1 MINYENY
8 TEKGQKILMDVQDI
22 LSRYRS
28 NQLSSEALL
37 LSIIEDKDNIAVEIL
52 RNLGADLKKLNNS
65 ISKEVAK
72 YGSAYSAEN
81 QIYITPDARHI
92 LSTAKSE
99 ADRMQDKKIGTE
111 HLLLGI
117 IKETSS
123 EASKILMRFNINAD
137 MVYSQILQERKDG
150 SGKEDENSDIL
161 KKYTINL
168 TDLAKNKKLMPVIG
182 REDEIRRVIQIIGR
196 KTKNNP
202 ALVGEPGVGKT
213 AIAEGLAQ
221 RIISGNIPAYL
232 KNKKVLALDMGRLVA
247 GTKFRGEFEE
257 RMKGII
263 DSVKKLSGE
272 IILFVDE
279 IHTVVGAGS
288 TEGSMDAANLMKP
301 ALARGDLQC
310 IGATTLDEYRKYIE
324 KDKALERRFQPVM
337 VNEPTIEETIEIL
350 KGIKD
355 SYQNHHSVEI
365 TDTAI
370 DEAVNLS
377 KKYITDRFLPDKAID
392 LIDEASSFVRL
403 ETGYLPDDLRKLETE
418 LKRIDDE
425 ITEEVSAGNYEKAA
439 NLKTDYERIKEQYK
453 NEREKWELKT
463 KPEERV
469 VTPEIIAN
477 IVEQWTGIPAGK
489 LLQSEME
496 KLKNIEKLIHETFID
511 QEEAVDKVT
520 KTIKRARAGLKDPKR
535 PWGSFLFLGPTG
547 VGKTELAKTL
557 AKILFGSEDAMI
569 RIDMSEYREKH
580 TVSRLIGA
588 PPGYV
593 GYDEGGQLTE
603 RVRRRPYSV
612 ILLDEI
618 EKAHSDVHNI
628 LLQIMDDG
636 RLTDGKGKTVN
647 FKNTIIIMT
656 SNIASDEF
664 FKANFKEEEIY
675 LKIKGIF
682 KPEFVNR
689 LDSIILFK
697 PLKETALESIV
708 KLRLDEVNDRLV
720 EQNIKFSFEEKVLI
734 ILAKNGYDPEYG
746 ARPIR
751 RIVER
756 DIEEPIADKIISGEI
771 KSGDKIKAKLNEK
784 EEIVIEKT
792 NGA

>member
-28 NQLSSEALL
+28 NQLSTEALL
-37 LSIIEDKDNIAVEIL
+37 LSIIEDNDNIAVEIL
-52 RNLGADLKKLNNS
+52 KKSGVDLKKLQS
-65 ISKEVAK
+65 SLSKEVSR
-72 YGSAYSAEN
+72 YGSAYGSGN
-81 QIYITPDARHI
+81 QIYITPDARHVI
-92 LSTAKSE
+92 ATAQSE
-99 ADRMQDKKIGTE
+99 AERMQDKKIGTE

-137 MVYSQILQERKDG
+137 KIYSQILQERKEG
-150 SGKEDENSDIL
+150 TGKEDENADIL
-161 KKYTINL
+161 KKYTLNL
-168 TDLAKNKKLMPVIG
+168 TELAKNGKLMPVIG
-182 REDEIRRVIQIIGR
+182 REEEIRRVIQIIGR

-213 AIAEGLAQ
+213 AIAEGLAE
-221 RIISGNIPAYL
+221 RIVSGDIPAYL
-232 KNKKVLALDMGRLVA
+232 KNKRVLALDMGRLVA

-263 DSVKKLSGE
+263 DSVKKLAGE
-272 IILFVDE
+272 IILFIDE

-301 ALARGDLQC
+301 ALARGELQC

-337 VNEPTIEETIEIL
+337 INEPTIEEAIEIL
-350 KGIKD
+350 KGIKE
-355 SYQNHHSVEI
+355 SYQKHHSVEI
-365 TDTAI
+365 TDEAI
-370 DEAVNLS
+370 EESVNLS

-392 LIDEASSFVRL
+392 LIDEAASYVRL
-403 ETGYLPDDLRKLETE
+403 ETGYLPDTLRKLEME
-418 LKRIDDE
+418 LSEIDE
-425 ITEEVSAGNYEKAA
+425 KMSEEVSLGNYEKAA
-439 NLKTDYERIKEQYK
+439 NLKTNYEKIKEEYQK
-453 NEREKWELKT
+453 EKENWEIKT

-469 VTPEIIAN
+469 VTPEIIAS

-496 KLKNIEKLIHETFID
+496 KLKNIESLIHETFID
-511 QEEAVDKVT
+511 QEEAVSKVT

-557 AKILFGSEDAMI
+557 ARILFGSEDAMI

-612 ILLDEI
+612 VLLDEV

-664 FKANFKEEEIY
+664 FKENYNTQDIY
-675 LKIKGIF
+675 SKIKAVF

-697 PLKETALESIV
+697 PLKEAALESIV
-708 KLRLDEVNDRLV
+708 KLQLEEVKERLF
-720 EQNIKFSFEEKVLI
+720 EQNIDLSFEKNVFK
-734 ILAKNGYDPEYG
+734 ILAENGYDPEYG

-756 DIEEPIADKIISGEI
+756 EIEEPVADKIIAGEI
-771 KSGDKIKAKLNEK
+771 KSGDKIKARINEK
-784 EEIVIEKT
+784 KEIVIEK
-792 NGA
+792 N

>member
-28 NQLSSEALL
+28 NQLSTEALL
-37 LSIIEDKDNIAVEIL
+37 LSIIEDNDNIAVDIL
-52 RNLGADLKKLNNS
+52 KKSGVDLKKLQS
-65 ISKEVAK
+65 SLSKEVSR
-72 YGSAYSAEN
+72 YGSAYGSGN
-81 QIYITPDARHI
+81 QIYITPDSRHVI
-92 LSTAKSE
+92 STAQSE
-99 ADRMQDKKIGTE
+99 AERMQDKKIGTE

-123 EASKILMRFNINAD
+123 EASKILMRSNINAD
-137 MVYSQILQERKDG
+137 KIYSQILQERKEG
-150 SGKEDENSDIL
+150 TGKEDENADIL
-161 KKYTINL
+161 KKYTLNL
-168 TDLAKNKKLMPVIG
+168 TELAKNGKLMPVIG
-182 REDEIRRVIQIIGR
+182 REEEIRRVIQIIGR

-213 AIAEGLAQ
+213 AIAEGLAE
-221 RIISGNIPAYL
+221 RIVSGDIPAYL
-232 KNKKVLALDMGRLVA
+232 KNKRVLALDMGRLVA

-263 DSVKKLSGE
+263 DSVKKLAGE
-272 IILFVDE
+272 IILFIDE

-301 ALARGDLQC
+301 ALARGELQC

-337 VNEPTIEETIEIL
+337 INEPTIEEAIEIL
-350 KGIKD
+350 KGIKE
-355 SYQNHHSVEI
+355 SYQKHHSVEI
-365 TDTAI
+365 TDEAI
-370 DEAVNLS
+370 EESVNLS

-392 LIDEASSFVRL
+392 LIDEAASYVRL
-403 ETGYLPDDLRKLETE
+403 ETGYLPDTLRKLEME
-418 LKRIDDE
+418 LSEIDE
-425 ITEEVSAGNYEKAA
+425 KMSEEVSLGNYEKAA
-439 NLKTDYERIKEQYK
+439 NLKTNYEKIKEEYK
-453 NEREKWELKT
+453 KEKENWEIKT

-469 VTPEIIAN
+469 VTPEIIAS

-496 KLKNIEKLIHETFID
+496 KLKNIESLIHETFID
-511 QEEAVDKVT
+511 QEEAVSKVT

-557 AKILFGSEDAMI
+557 ARILFGSEDAMI

-612 ILLDEI
+612 ILLDEV

-664 FKANFKEEEIY
+664 FKENYNTEDIY
-675 LKIKGIF
+675 SKIKAVF

-697 PLKETALESIV
+697 PLKEEALESIV
-708 KLRLDEVNDRLV
+708 KLQLEEVKERLF
-720 EQNIKFSFEEKVLI
+720 EQNIDLSFGEAVFK
-734 ILAKNGYDPEYG
+734 ILAENGYDPEYG

-756 DIEEPIADKIISGEI
+756 EIEEPVADKIIAGEI
-771 KSGDKIKAKLNEK
+771 KSGDKIKARVNEEK
-784 EEIVIEKT
+784 EIVIEK
-792 NGA
+792 N

>member
-28 NQLSSEALL
+28 NQLSTEALL
-37 LSIIEDKDNIAVEIL
+37 LSIIEDNDNIAVEIL
-52 RNLGADLKKLNNS
+52 KKSGMDLKKLQS
-65 ISKEVAK
+65 SLSKEVSR
-72 YGSAYSAEN
+72 YGSAYGSGN
-81 QIYITPDARHI
+81 QIYITPDARHVI
-92 LSTAKSE
+92 ATAQSE
-99 ADRMQDKKIGTE
+99 AERMQDKKIGTE

-137 MVYSQILQERKDG
+137 KIYSQILQERKEG
-150 SGKEDENSDIL
+150 TGKEDENADIL
-161 KKYTINL
+161 KKYTLNL
-168 TDLAKNKKLMPVIG
+168 TELAKNGKLMPVIG
-182 REDEIRRVIQIIGR
+182 REEEIRRVIQIIGR

-213 AIAEGLAQ
+213 AIAEGLAE
-221 RIISGNIPAYL
+221 RIVSGDIPAYL
-232 KNKKVLALDMGRLVA
+232 KNKRVLALDMGRLVA

-263 DSVKKLSGE
+263 DSVKKLAGE
-272 IILFVDE
+272 IILFIDE

-301 ALARGDLQC
+301 ALARGELQC

-337 VNEPTIEETIEIL
+337 INEPTIEEAIEIL
-350 KGIKD
+350 KGIKE
-355 SYQNHHSVEI
+355 SYQKHHSVEI
-365 TDTAI
+365 TDEAI
-370 DEAVNLS
+370 EESVNLS

-392 LIDEASSFVRL
+392 LIDEAASYVRL
-403 ETGYLPDDLRKLETE
+403 ETGYLPDTLRKLEME
-418 LKRIDDE
+418 LSEIDE
-425 ITEEVSAGNYEKAA
+425 KMSEEVSLGNYEKAA
-439 NLKTDYERIKEQYK
+439 NLKTNYEKIKEEYQK
-453 NEREKWELKT
+453 EKENWEIKT

-469 VTPEIIAN
+469 VTPEIIAS

-496 KLKNIEKLIHETFID
+496 KLKNIESLIHETFID
-511 QEEAVDKVT
+511 QEEAVSKVT

-557 AKILFGSEDAMI
+557 ARILFGSEDAMI

-612 ILLDEI
+612 VLLDEV

-656 SNIASDEF
+656 SNIASGEF
-664 FKANFKEEEIY
+664 FKENYNTEDIY
-675 LKIKGIF
+675 SKIKAVF

-697 PLKETALESIV
+697 PLKEAALESIV
-708 KLRLDEVNDRLV
+708 KLQLEEVKERLF
-720 EQNIKFSFEEKVLI
+720 EQNIDLSFEKNI
-734 ILAKNGYDPEYG
+734 FKILAENGYDPEYG

-756 DIEEPIADKIISGEI
+756 EIEEPVADKIIAGEI
-771 KSGDKIKAKLNEK
+771 KSGDKIKARINEK
-784 EEIVIEKT
+784 KEIVIEK
-792 NGA
+792 N